1 MATATTE
8 DQKDKSKTI
17 TIIVN
22 AEEKTIPKKDQDLT
36 FDEVIDLAFDPR
48 PVGTEIVYRITYYRG
63 HGNKPDGHL
72 LEGQS
77 VKAKDGMVFSVK
89 YTDKS

>member
-1 MATATTE
+1 MAPSTSAE
-8 DQKDKSKTI
+8 KDRTKTI

-22 AEEKTIPKKDQDLT
+22 AERKVIPKREELT
-36 FDEVIDLAFDPR
+36 FDEVIDLAFNPR
-48 PVGTEIVYRITYYRG
+48 PVGDQIVYTVTYYRG
-63 HGNKPDGHL
+63 HGNKPEGHL
-72 LEGQS
+72 LEGES

>member
-1 MATATTE
+1 MTTVE
-8 DQKDKSKTI
+8 KSHEDKSKAI

-22 AEEKTIPKKDQDLT
+22 AEERIVERKEELT
-36 FDEVIDLAFDPR
+36 FDEVVDLAFNPR
-48 PVGTEIVYRITYYRG
+48 PVGDQIVYTITYYRG
-63 HGNKPDGHL
+63 HGNKPEGHL

-77 VKAKDGMVFSVK
+77 VKAKEGMVFNVK

>member
-1 MATATTE
+1 MATTE
-8 DQKDKSKTI
+8 NSHSDRSKTI

-22 AEEKTIPKKDQDLT
+22 AEEKVVDKQEDLT
-36 FDEVIDLAFDPR
+36 FDEVVDLAFDPR
-48 PVGTEIVYRITYYRG
+48 PVGDQIVYTITYYRG
-63 HGNKPDGHL
+63 QANRPEGHL

-77 VKAKDGMVFSVK
+77 VKAKDGMVFNVR